1 MFIDTHAH
9 LDDAKYSD
17 KSAVVKAYETAGVN
31 VVVNMGCDIKTSK
44 ESLALSE
51 RFNSVYFAVGF
62 HPEYAEEFSEDGLKT
77 LKELVKHE
85 KCLAIGEIGLD
96 YHYEGF
102 DREKQGKAFLSQI
115 ALANDL
121 GLPVSVHSR
130 DATADTLELF
140 KGNKELLKNGFIMH
154 CFSGSKE
161 TAKEYLDLGGYL
173 GFGGTVTFKNS
184 VRVKEVAAYCP
195 IDRLLT
201 ETDSPYLAPE
211 PKRGTV
217 NLPENIP
224 IIAGFI
230 ANLRGIGTEE
240 LEIAVEKNAK
250 RIFKKL

>member
-9 LDDAKYSD
+9 LDDVKFDD
-17 KSAVVKAYETAGVN
+17 KSAVVKAYETAGVKL
-31 VVVNMGCDIKTSK
+31 VVNMGCDLKSSK
-44 ESLALSE
+44 DSLALSE

-77 LKELVKHE
+77 LKQLAKHE

-102 DREKQGKAFLSQI
+102 DREKQEKAFLSQI

-184 VRVKEVAAYCP
+184 VRAKEVAAYCP
-195 IDRLLT
+195 IERLLT

-217 NLPENIP
+217 NSPENIP
-224 IIAGFI
+224 IIAKYL
-230 ANLRGIGTEE
+230 ADLRGISTEE
-240 LEIAVEKNAK
+240 LEIAVENNAK